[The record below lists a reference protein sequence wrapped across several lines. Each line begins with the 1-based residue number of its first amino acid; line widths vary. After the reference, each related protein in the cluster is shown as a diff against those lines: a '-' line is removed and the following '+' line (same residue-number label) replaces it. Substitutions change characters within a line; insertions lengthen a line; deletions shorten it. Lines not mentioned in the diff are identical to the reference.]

1 MILSQTTSYRN
12 IVSLFSTM
20 QTNKRQS
27 TTKKQSL
34 PERKISTYK
43 PNIWKYDHLL
53 TLTSEYSEEKYKIQ
67 AEKLKEEVSCKFSN
81 STISPLDLLEL
92 IDSIDKLGLSC
103 YFEVE
108 TKEAL
113 EKIIMSVKTKS
124 SAKEEDL
131 YATALCFRLLREHG
145 HHASQDM
152 LKDFFDD
159 KGKLKVSDVKT
170 LLEVLEGSYM
180 SMEGEN
186 LLDDTRL
193 FTTKNLKSLVS
204 KSDYT
209 FTNKEYNLSNSLS
222 FPLAWRVKW
231 YDVRIHIC
239 AQELECNNTNPMLLK
254 LAKLNFNIVQATHQK
269 DLKHVLRW
277 WRNVSIVEDLNF
289 TRDRIVESFFYAVG
303 VASEPQQGSMRKW
316 LTKVIESVLIVD
328 DVYDIYGS
336 LDQVQQ
342 FTRAIE
348 TWDPNAVEGLPECMQ
363 ICFRSLHDTIEDMSF
378 EIQQQKGGLSA
389 LPNLKQVW
397 VNFCKAL
404 LLEATWYHKGHIPT
418 LEEYLDN
425 GWISSSGPLLSLHV
439 IFGLSN
445 KITKETLDLYEDCH
459 EIIYHT
465 SVVIRLCNDQGTSAA
480 ELERGDVASSILCYM
495 QQENVSEDVAREHIE
510 SIILD
515 SWKKINYHF
524 NTLSTSHRKLVKHV
538 VNEARMAH
546 VMYQFGDGFGVQDG
560 ETRDQVL
567 FNLIH
572 PIT

>member
-1 MILSQTTSYRN
+1 MILS
-12 IVSLFSTM
+12 VSLFSTM

-53 TLTSEYSEEKYKIQ
+53 TLTSEYSEGKYKVE
-67 AEKLKEEVSCKFSN
+67 AEKLKEKVSCTFSN
-81 STISPLDLLEL
+81 TICPLDLLEL

-108 TKEAL
+108 TKAAL
-113 EKIIMSVKTKS
+113 KKIIMSVKTS
-124 SAKEEDL
+124 SSSKEENL

-152 LKDFFDD
+152 LKDFFDG

-180 SMEGEN
+180 SMEDEN

-231 YDVRIHIC
+231 YDVRKHIC

-336 LDQVQQ
+336 LAQVQQ

-363 ICFRSLHDTIEDMSF
+363 ICFRSLSKICMV
-378 EIQQQKGGLSA
+378 GLVVECA
-389 LPNLKQVW
+389 FIFCNLRR
-397 VNFCKAL
+397 
-404 LLEATWYHKGHIPT
+404 IPRC
-418 LEEYLDN
+418 
-425 GWISSSGPLLSLHV
+425 SPRMRFLSL
-439 IFGLSN
+439 FFPG
-445 KITKETLDLYEDCH
+445 ITE
-459 EIIYHT
+459 
-465 SVVIRLCNDQGTSAA
+465 S
-480 ELERGDVASSILCYM
+480 EL
-495 QQENVSEDVAREHIE
+495 
-510 SIILD
+510 
-515 SWKKINYHF
+515 
-524 NTLSTSHRKLVKHV
+524 
-538 VNEARMAH
+538 
-546 VMYQFGDGFGVQDG
+546 
-560 ETRDQVL
+560 
-567 FNLIH
+567 
-572 PIT
+572 